1 MSASYSYPVS
11 QLLTLGQFFE
21 DVNWTAESWKGYAK
35 LGFDNSHIPEL
46 IAVLTDEELHAGCEP
61 VPFAPVHAW
70 RILAELKASEALP
83 ALVSLLRRLDDDVD
97 DWIDSELPS
106 VFSKIGW
113 ESVDVLAPF
122 AADERNGIYARGSAC
137 RSIGEVATAHPEQ
150 RGRCLEILT
159 NILKSFEQHDQFL
172 NAAIVSVLLDLDS
185 VESIDLIRD
194 AYAKDCVDVDF
205 VGDLEDVEIALGL
218 RTERST
224 APKRG
229 KFFRRLRELSEI
241 QEATRP
247 RTIGPKIGRNDPCP
261 CGSGKK

>member
-97 DWIDSELPS
+97 DWIASELPS

-113 ESVDVLAPF
+113 DSVDVLAPF
-122 AADERNGIYARGSAC
+122 AADERNGIYARGGAC
-137 RSIGEVATAHPEQ
+137 RSIGEVAT
-150 RGRCLEILT
+150 
-159 NILKSFEQHDQFL
+159 S
-172 NAAIVSVLLDLDS
+172 
-185 VESIDLIRD
+185 
-194 AYAKDCVDVDF
+194 
-205 VGDLEDVEIALGL
+205 VGDA
-218 RTERST
+218 
-224 APKRG
+224 
-229 KFFRRLRELSEI
+229 
-241 QEATRP
+241 
-247 RTIGPKIGRNDPCP
+247 
-261 CGSGKK
+261 